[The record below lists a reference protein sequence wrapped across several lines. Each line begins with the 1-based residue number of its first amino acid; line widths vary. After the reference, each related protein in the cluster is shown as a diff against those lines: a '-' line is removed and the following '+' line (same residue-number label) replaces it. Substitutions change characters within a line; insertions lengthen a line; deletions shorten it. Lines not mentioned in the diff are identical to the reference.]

1 MKIVINPL
9 YKEFQTFIATLPEV
23 FEQEGEIIFQGR
35 NVLKRF
41 QIKGISFIVKRF
53 KRPNWI
59 NRFIYVSFRSS
70 KATRSYLNGLRLV
83 EFGINTPYPVAYI
96 EEYYWGLSYSYYITL
111 EEKGMKEIR
120 CFCSGFGNGEPV
132 GVLEAFGKFTAD
144 MHKKG
149 VLHKDYS
156 PGNILFA
163 YRNGEIYFSLVDI
176 NRMKFGVISEEE
188 GYKSLNRLWFDDN
201 GYKRVALAYAKE
213 AGYNMEHAWERIRFY
228 KDKFMN

>member
-41 QIKGISFIVKRF
+41 QIKGISFIVNRF

-96 EEYYWGLSYSYYITL
+96 EE
-111 EEKGMKEIR
+111 
-120 CFCSGFGNGEPV
+120 
-132 GVLEAFGKFTAD
+132 
-144 MHKKG
+144 
-149 VLHKDYS
+149 
-156 PGNILFA
+156 
-163 YRNGEIYFSLVDI
+163 
-176 NRMKFGVISEEE
+176 
-188 GYKSLNRLWFDDN
+188 
-201 GYKRVALAYAKE
+201 
-213 AGYNMEHAWERIRFY
+213 
-228 KDKFMN
+228 